1 MSEPLRRSASPD
13 LYMSNNAVDFVVI
26 LLNDKVVRSSVTST
40 IKTGTIGLQQGQVF
54 LKVGEGNFHL

>member
-1 MSEPLRRSASPD
+1 
-13 LYMSNNAVDFVVI
+13 MSNNAVDFVVI

>member
-1 MSEPLRRSASPD
+1 
-13 LYMSNNAVDFVVI
+13 MSNNAVDFVVI

-54 LKVGEGNFHL
+54 FLKVGEGNFHL